1 MRILYLSYY
10 YLPHV
15 GGGTWTTY
23 NLSMRLAKKGHDV
36 QLLVPNIKHKL
47 AISPKESQNLEK
59 NNLSKIHKVPRIMIP
74 RLSGPL
80 ISNFFIFPT
89 ALKIGRKAD
98 IVISQHHPHHF
109 FAVMA
114 VFLGRILGAPVL
126 IRADDVY
133 REMGVS
139 FGLTGQLVKAA
150 NRINENFIKYSDRFL
165 VTTSEGEKEISA
177 RVNLPPNHIGLSP
190 NGVDP
195 SEFNIVRHHQT
206 NTRKPLG
213 IKSDSKILLFV
224 GRFSGPEYGIDLL
237 LGSLPKIIK
246 EIPDLTLILVGDKLT
261 SRSNAL
267 VDSLGIRKNVMVY
280 GPCPRDRIID
290 LILAA
295 DVCVGPLKATR
306 ASPMKIL
313 EYMTCGK
320 PIVTGLFS
328 VSKDVAVNG
337 TNCVFVPQDSKGIA
351 ETIIKLLEDRDYS
364 NRLGLNAKKT
374 ADRFS
379 WDRIADDLDVV
390 ISDVAKKSRAP
401 ALYQNTVSDNYVV
414 TDPSRICVPKFPFFK
429 RSRVGS
435 RLLNNA
441 SGVPKHITIHR
452 RSKARSTRY
461 LQTNL
466 ETGMH
471 AKDAR
476 FSEGS

>member
-15 GGGTWTTY
+15 GGGTWATY

-36 QLLVPNIKHKL
+36 QLLVPNIRHKL

-74 RLSGPL
+74 RLLGPL
-80 ISNFFIFPT
+80 ISSFFIFPT
-89 ALKIGRKAD
+89 ALKIGKRTD
-98 IVISQHHPHHF
+98 IVISQYHPHHF

-114 VFLGRILGAPVL
+114 VFLGRILGAPVVT
-126 IRADDVY
+126 RADDVY

-139 FGLTGQLVKAA
+139 FGLTGQLVKTA
-150 NRINENFIKYSDRFL
+150 NAINENFIKYSARFL
-165 VTTSEGEKEISA
+165 VISSEEKKEISA
-177 RVNLPPNHIGLSP
+177 RVNLPPNHISLSP
-190 NGVDP
+190 NGIDP
-195 SEFNIVRHHQT
+195 SEFNIARHHQT

-237 LGSLPKIIK
+237 LRSLSRMIK
-246 EIPDLTLILVGDKLT
+246 KIPDLTLILVGDKLT
-261 SRSNAL
+261 NRSNTL

-295 DVCVGPLKATR
+295 DVCLGPLKATQ

-313 EYMTCGK
+313 EYMICGK
-320 PIVTGLFS
+320 PIVTGFFS
-328 VSKDVAVNG
+328 VSKDVAIDG

-374 ADRFS
+374 ADRFP
-379 WDRIADDLDVV
+379 WDRIADDLDAV
-390 ISDVAKKSRAP
+390 ISDVAKKSRTP
-401 ALYQNTVSDNYVV
+401 ALYQNTVSNNYGV
-414 TDPSRICVPKFPFFK
+414 TDPSRAHTMGEV
-429 RSRVGS
+429 
-435 RLLNNA
+435 
-441 SGVPKHITIHR
+441 
-452 RSKARSTRY
+452 
-461 LQTNL
+461 L
-466 ETGMH
+466 E
-471 AKDAR
+471 
-476 FSEGS
+476 